1 MLFMAFDTVRIGM
14 EIMLTGG
21 MQNTPEF
28 TAKVQEG
35 EKLCGA

>member
-1 MLFMAFDTVRIGM
+1 MVRIGM
-14 EIMLTGG
+14 EIMIIGG
-21 MQNTPEF
+21 MENTLEY